1 MKSSDL
7 SALGLKLTADH
18 FVKVRGLINDLI
30 KRLEEE
36 AKAEAK
42 QKAFCDEELEKAITK
57 RDENQIEIEKAN
69 ADIANNDAKIDQL
82 HEDVGELSTDIADL
96 NKAKTEYV

>member
-1 MKSSDL
+1 L
-7 SALGLKLTADH
+7 LLKLKADH

-36 AKAEAK
+36 AKAEAE

-57 RDENQIEIEKAN
+57 RDDNQIEIEKNN
-69 ADIANNDAKIDQL
+69 ADI
-82 HEDVGELSTDIADL
+82 T
-96 NKAKTEYV
+96 